1 MRKEGPMNLK
11 TQPTTELVAT
21 VQRAAEILRVSD
33 YLIRRGIRKGQI
45 ETVQIGDRT
54 LVKVPS
60 LLRMVGAA

>member
-1 MRKEGPMNLK
+1 MKKEVSP
-11 TQPTTELVAT
+11 QHELVASI
-21 VQRAAEILRVSD
+21 QRAAELINVSD

-45 ETVQIGDRT
+45 ETVQLGDRT